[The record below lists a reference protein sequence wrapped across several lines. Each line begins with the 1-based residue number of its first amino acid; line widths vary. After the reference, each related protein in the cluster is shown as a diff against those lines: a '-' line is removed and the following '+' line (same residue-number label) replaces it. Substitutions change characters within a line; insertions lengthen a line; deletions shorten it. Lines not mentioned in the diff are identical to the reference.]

1 MTQDQATIKVHWLN
15 GSRAQSILFLLEL
28 LQVPYELEIYHR
40 QSNKLAPPELTKIHP
55 LGKSPVVTVTPP
67 GGGEPIVLAETAF
80 IVQYLSEHFGDGS
93 LVPKRWK
100 DGQEG
105 KVGGETEEWMRYQ
118 YLMYYAE
125 GSFMSMMLMYYVFDG
140 IRGPQVPFFIRP
152 LTRMVANQ
160 VLGQLVTPTLQ
171 KHFAMLNSYVEKA
184 PYLAGGEHI
193 TGADVAL
200 AYPIVGIKTGGT
212 IDNMAEWDKGTF
224 PETYPKLW
232 EYMERIQQDPAW
244 QRSVDK
250 IKEIEGKFSLLP

>member
-1 MTQDQATIKVHWLN
+1 MAQDQATITVHWLN
-15 GSRAQSILFLLEL
+15 GSRAQSIVFLLEL
-28 LQVPYELEIYHR
+28 LQVPYELEVYHR
-40 QSNKLAPPELTKIHP
+40 DKNKLAPPELTKIHP

-67 GGGEPIVLAETAF
+67 GGGERIVLAETAF
-80 IVQYLSEHFGDGS
+80 IVQYLSEHFGNGS

-118 YLMYYAE
+118 YIMYAAE
-125 GSFMSMMLMYYVFDG
+125 GSFMSMLTMYFIFDTL
-140 IRGPQVPFFIRP
+140 RGPGIPFYIRP

-160 VLGQLVTPTLQ
+160 VLGGLVTPTLQ
-171 KHFAMLNSYVEKA
+171 KHFGMFNSFVENA

-200 AYPIVGIKTGGT
+200 AYAIVALKTVG
-212 IDNMAEWDKGTF
+212 DFDAMAEWEKGTF

-232 EYMERIQQDPAW
+232 EYMERIRQDPAW
-244 QRSVDK
+244 QKSVDK
-250 IKEIEGKFSLLP
+250 IETIEGKFDIRP